1 MVLGLLNQGVSMRT
15 EVDISELENHT
26 DELLE
31 RVEKGETIVITLR
44 GEPIADPVPHELKT
58 RRGDSRAD

>member
-1 MVLGLLNQGVSMRT
+1 MRT

-44 GEPIADPVPHELKT
+44 GEPIVDLVPHGVEDPS
-58 RRGDSRAD
+58 GDSGQIEIDCLTVIQI

>member
-1 MVLGLLNQGVSMRT
+1 MRT

-44 GEPIADPVPHELKT
+44 GEPIVNLVPHGVEDPS
-58 RRGDSRAD
+58 G

>member
-44 GEPIADPVPHELKT
+44 GEPIVNLVPHGVEDPS
-58 RRGDSRAD
+58 G